1 MFSSTDALKV
11 GQAFARGYNRALGGL
26 AEEWGLSRAEVD
38 VLLFLQNN
46 PGCNTAREVVE
57 LRGMAK
63 SGVSKAVDALVR
75 RGYLAAAPDGRDRRV
90 VRLELLPAARPAV
103 EAGCAAQAA
112 FWEKLRRGIS
122 PQEGAVMAAVFAKLM
137 DNLNRC

>member
-11 GQAFARGYNRALGGL
+11 GQAFARGYNRALGGM

-75 RGYLAAAPDGRDRRV
+75 RG
-90 VRLELLPAARPAV
+90 
-103 EAGCAAQAA
+103 
-112 FWEKLRRGIS
+112 
-122 PQEGAVMAAVFAKLM
+122 
-137 DNLNRC
+137 

>member
-11 GQAFARGYNRALGGL
+11 GQAFARGYNRALGKMT
-26 AEEWGLSRAEVD
+26 EDWGLSRAEVD
-38 VLLFLQNN
+38 VLLFLHNN
-46 PGCNTAREVVE
+46 PSCDTAREVVE

-75 RGYLAAAPDGRDRRV
+75 RGYLAAVPDERDRRV
-90 VRLELLPAARPAV
+90 VRLKLLPAARPAV
-103 EAGCAAQAA
+103 EAGAAAQAA
-112 FWEKLRRGIS
+112 FWERLRRGIS

-137 DNLNRC
+137 DNMKDC

>member
-1 MFSSTDALKV
+1 MYKR
-11 GQAFARGYNRALGGL
+11 Q

-90 VRLELLPAARPAV
+90 VRLEPVSYTHLDVYKRQGRCRWASWPAAS
-103 EAGCAAQAA
+103 AATPPPPPP
-112 FWEKLRRGIS
+112 W
-122 PQEGAVMAAVFAKLM
+122 
-137 DNLNRC
+137 